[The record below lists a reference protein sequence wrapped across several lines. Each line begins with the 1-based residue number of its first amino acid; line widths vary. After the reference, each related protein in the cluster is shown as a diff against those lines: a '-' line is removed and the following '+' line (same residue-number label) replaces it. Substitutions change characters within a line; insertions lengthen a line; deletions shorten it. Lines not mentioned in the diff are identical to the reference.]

1 MERLIDALRKDIVFI
16 ILIQLTAASCGND
29 APSVAEDAA
38 PLDATVDATPPDAAQ
53 PDATPQFCHH
63 KTKGVFIGD
72 TITQD
77 FYIASRDHMQ
87 EDGDVVL
94 KIAVAGAKIE
104 DQYYTWFDSTLRG
117 DQTVDWFFVQ
127 AGVFNVING
136 PAQPAGQDAY
146 VMQVLINDIHEQNPH
161 ALIFFASMDPARGH
175 LDGVGTDRYPLWQD
189 LQGRLIAMGAD
200 DTISQGLNDGTGALA
215 PNYNQGDG
223 LRPNLAG
230 YLASAAIVQ
239 QWLND
244 KFPDTPCEE

>member
-1 MERLIDALRKDIVFI
+1 MKRLIVALLFVV
-16 ILIQLTAASCGND
+16 ASCGDD
-29 APSVAEDAA
+29 APGATDDAA
-38 PLDATVDATPPDAAQ
+38 PPDAAPPDATVDAMPPDATY

-77 FYIASRDHMQ
+77 FYLAAREKMQ

-104 DQYYTWFDSTLRG
+104 DQYHTWMDSTLRG
-117 DQTVDWFFVQ
+117 DASIDWIFVQ
-127 AGVFNVING
+127 AGIFNIIGG
-136 PAQPAGQDAY
+136 PSQSAEQDAS
-146 VMQVLINDIHEQNPH
+146 VMQVLLGDIHEQNPN
-161 ALIFFASMDPARGH
+161 ALIFFATMDPARGH
-175 LDGVGTDRYPLWQD
+175 LDGVGADRYPLWQD
-189 LQGRLIAMGAD
+189 LQGRYIAMGAE

-239 QWLND
+239 QWLDD
-244 KFPDTPCEE
+244 KFPDIPCEE